1 MLMVLCMAVARL
13 RLTVMKRQV
22 TTVSSKMGA
31 TRNVVDWRVV
41 TAAYVL
47 HCHLLLRPERR
58 YRQLPASPRQ
68 ETARKIATKRRD
80 EHLESGLIPRSL
92 PRESGKS
99 TTLHIIHIV
108 HGADIAE
115 EAEVLRDLTEGGQ
128 TLTESSARDECPPSV
143 WTIASSARRTWA
155 QMVQQSRR

>member
-1 MLMVLCMAVARL
+1 MAVARL

-31 TRNVVDWRVV
+31 TRNVVGWRVV

-80 EHLESGLIPRSL
+80 EHLESGLIPRDYRARAARAQHYALPISL
-92 PRESGKS
+92 MVPTLQKRPRC
-99 TTLHIIHIV
+99 L
-108 HGADIAE
+108 
-115 EAEVLRDLTEGGQ
+115 EAPQREVR
-128 TLTESSARDECPPSV
+128 C
-143 WTIASSARRTWA
+143 
-155 QMVQQSRR
+155 